1 VVVVRKPLLNPELS
15 ARERNWVKMIRTQKT
30 SNTDKMMVVIIQPRL
45 LRGLAGGGGVMIG
58 GGVNGGGTPG
68 EEKDEFSI
76 TPAN

>member
-1 VVVVRKPLLNPELS
+1 
-15 ARERNWVKMIRTQKT
+15 MIAK
-30 SNTDKMMVVIIQPRL
+30 IIQPRL
-45 LRGLAGGGGVMIG
+45 LRGLAGMGGVMI